1 MEKNKKELKILSWV
15 ILVLA
20 LFAVVNN
27 IVELCISGLPTAT
40 PPEGLTVEVVKVIS
54 IIGCVIGFLV
64 YIPQIFVGVQ
74 GIRVAD
80 GAKAGKAH
88 IVWAI
93 VLAVFAGISAV
104 SGFCSFA
111 SGFTASKL
119 ASACMSIVDVMV
131 YVYYIIYARKIAQ

>member
-74 GIRVAD
+74 GIRVAG

-93 VLAVFAGISAV
+93 ILAVFAGISVVA
-104 SGFCSFA
+104 GLCSFA

-119 ASACMSIVDVMV
+119 ASVCMAIVDIMV
-131 YVYYIIYARKIAQ
+131 YVYYIIYARKIA